1 MSKNVIFIGLLIV
14 ALVVGYLI
22 WNGSLG
28 NKGKPAADKAMVVK
42 THSDAFN
49 NAVDSILNQYLLV
62 KDAFVEADTAAVK
75 TATVRFINALNALDM
90 TELNKDKKAVF
101 ATAQASVNDVKLNA
115 ESLLK
120 QNNITEMRKDF
131 SMMTDMM
138 YPSFFKSINYE
149 GTLLYL
155 QNCPMA
161 FDGDKGAN
169 WLSAEAAILNPYLG
183 KNDPTYKAGM
193 LRCGEVKDSV
203 GFK

>member
-1 MSKNVIFIGLLIV
+1 MSKNFIFIGLLIV

-22 WNGSLG
+22 WKGSPG
-28 NKGKPAADKAMVVK
+28 NEGKPAADKAMVVK

-62 KDAFVEADTAAVK
+62 KDAFVEADTARVK
-75 TATVRFINALNALDM
+75 IATVRFVNALNALDM
-90 TELNKDKKAVF
+90 TELNRDKKAVL